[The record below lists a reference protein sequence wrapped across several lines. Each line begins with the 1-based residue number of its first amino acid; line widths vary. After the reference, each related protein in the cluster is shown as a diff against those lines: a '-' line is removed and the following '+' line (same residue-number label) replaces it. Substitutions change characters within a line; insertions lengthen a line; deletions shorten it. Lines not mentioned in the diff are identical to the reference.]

1 MEIVIGLAGGLA
13 LFLFGIEQMSEGL
26 QQAAGRRLSN
36 VLSFL
41 TKNTFVGVLSGLILT
56 MLIQSSSATTVMLVG
71 FVKAGLMT
79 LQQTIGPILGANI
92 GTTIT
97 AQMVSLKLT
106 DLALPAVALGF
117 VLYFGGKSRRWKLI
131 GESIL
136 GFGLL
141 FHGMELMSTSL
152 EPLRNSAV
160 FADIIAQFAQHPLLG
175 VLIGIIGTAIV
186 QSSSAFTAVVLA
198 LAMQDLVTLESGVA
212 LVLGSNI
219 GTCVTALLASIGG
232 GVTAL
237 RVAVAHLLFNTVGV
251 VLFLLIFNP
260 FTSLVSLTS
269 PVVARQLANSHTL
282 FNVANTLLFLPFV
295 GVFVKFL
302 ERIIPGEDEIVER
315 RVKYLDVSALKYPRV
330 SLELAA
336 KEINRMATY
345 TEAMLSGARKA
356 FLEGN
361 RDSIYKVQQ
370 SEDLVDMLQE
380 EILEYMSSLLTS
392 NINLSNVESERA
404 TGLMMVVND
413 IERIADHANNIAEFA
428 QVMMDDELKFSEEAT
443 AQLTKMFDLVQEMVR
458 LSVQVLANQDKE
470 AAQKIWDIERLVDE
484 MEEEMRQGHM
494 KRMYEGVCI
503 PRAGIVYVEMVTNL
517 ERIGDHTTNI
527 ADMVLTD
534 QLPASK

>member
-1 MEIVIGLAGGLA
+1 M
-13 LFLFGIEQMSEGL
+13 
-26 QQAAGRRLSN
+26 
-36 VLSFL
+36 
-41 TKNTFVGVLSGLILT
+41 
-56 MLIQSSSATTVMLVG
+56 
-71 FVKAGLMT
+71 
-79 LQQTIGPILGANI
+79 
-92 GTTIT
+92 
-97 AQMVSLKLT
+97 
-106 DLALPAVALGF
+106 
-117 VLYFGGKSRRWKLI
+117 
-131 GESIL
+131 
-136 GFGLL
+136 
-141 FHGMELMSTSL
+141 
-152 EPLRNSAV
+152 
-160 FADIIAQFAQHPLLG
+160 LG

-198 LAMQDLVTLESGVA
+198 LAMQDLVTMESGVA

-269 PVVARQLANSHTL
+269 PVVARQLANAHTL

-428 QVMMDDELKFSEEAT
+428 QVMMDHELKFSEEAT

-494 KRMYEGVCI
+494 KRMYEGV
-503 PRAGIVYVEMVTNL
+503 
-517 ERIGDHTTNI
+517 
-527 ADMVLTD
+527 
-534 QLPASK
+534 